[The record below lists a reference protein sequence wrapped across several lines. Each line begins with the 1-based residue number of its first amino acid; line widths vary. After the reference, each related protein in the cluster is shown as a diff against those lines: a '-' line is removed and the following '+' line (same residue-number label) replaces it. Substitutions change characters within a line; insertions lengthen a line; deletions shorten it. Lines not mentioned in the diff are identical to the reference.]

1 MQYSTVIGLIIG
13 WEVRYRFWP
22 FKKNCPNFWIAP
34 SQRFCLN
41 SASNEK
47 ESENLSELASDFNFF
62 EKEKAPKL
70 LEITKKSPMLD
81 TEFDAL
87 HQKDIK

>member
-1 MQYSTVIGLIIG
+1 MRQ
-13 WEVRYRFWP
+13 
-22 FKKNCPNFWIAP
+22 
-34 SQRFCLN
+34 
-41 SASNEK
+41 

-62 EKEKAPKL
+62 EKEKAPKP